1 MIKIENHLGTIEIAQ
16 EFVANLAG
24 KAASECFG
32 VVGMVNSTPSQGF
45 RALLSRKDVPDK
57 GIRIRSV
64 GGKLT
69 IDMHIIVTYGLNIAA
84 IVKSIVNKVRYTVE
98 DATGLDVLKVN
109 VYVDGMKSE

>member
-1 MIKIENHLGTIEIAQ
+1 MIKIENHLGTIEISQ
-16 EFVANLAG
+16 EFIANLAG

-32 VVGMVNSTPSQGF
+32 VVGMVNSTPSQGI
-45 RALLSRKDVPDK
+45 RSLLSKKDAPDK
-57 GIRIRSV
+57 GIRIRQN

-109 VYVDGMKSE
+109 VYVDGMKAE